1 MISKLIKN
9 CRILEEGKLVE
20 RTLFLED
27 HKIKTI
33 SDEIITAEVV
43 IDAKGMVVLPGMID
57 CHVHCR
63 EPGMTDKEDF
73 LTASKAA
80 AAGGVTTIIDMPNT
94 KPATTTV
101 GLLEQKRELA
111 KKSIVNYG
119 FHFGSTMENLSQITH
134 AKNIASVKIY
144 MDETTG
150 ELMMNDETWIKKIIE
165 NSKRVS
171 VHAEGDNVE
180 KAVNFVKGTK
190 NKLYLCHISRAS
202 EVEYLKKHKLRNKV
216 FVEVTPHH
224 LFLTEEDKSRLGNF
238 ALMKPGIGN
247 KQDQDAL
254 WEFLKNGK
262 VDTIGSDHAP
272 HTSED
277 KKEAVF
283 GVPGL
288 ETTMPLLLN
297 AVNDEKLTLQK
308 VVELT
313 AENPAKIF
321 GIKDKGKIEE
331 GYDADLIFIDMGLE
345 KEVRNEELFTKCK
358 WSPFNGMKLKGWPVM
373 TMVNGNL
380 IYQDNKINEITK
392 GNEVIFQN
400 EKRFGKTIVKVEGSE
415 PEAE

>member
-9 CRILEEGKLVE
+9 CKILEDGKLVE

-27 HKIKTI
+27 SKIKKI
-33 SDEIITAEVV
+33 SDEIITAEEV
-43 IDAKGMVVLPGMID
+43 IDAKGMIVLPGMID

-63 EPGMTDKEDF
+63 EPGMTEKEDF

-101 GLLEQKRELA
+101 ELLEQKRELA
-111 KKSIVNYG
+111 KKSVVNYG

-150 ELMMNDETWIKKIIE
+150 ELMMNDDSWIKKIIE

-180 KAVNFVKGTK
+180 KAINFIRDTK

-202 EVEYLKKHKLRNKV
+202 EVEYLKKHKLKNKV

-224 LFLTEEDKSRLGNF
+224 LFLTEEDKAKLGNF
-238 ALMKPGIGN
+238 GLMKPELCS
-247 KQDQDAL
+247 KEEQDAL
-254 WEFLKNGK
+254 WEFLNKGK

-297 AVNDEKLTLQK
+297 AVNEKKLTLQK

-321 GIKDKGKIEE
+321 GIKEKGRIEE
-331 GYDADLIFIDMGLE
+331 GCDADLIFVDMELE
-345 KEVRNEELFTKCK
+345 KEVKNEELFTKCK

-373 TMVNGNL
+373 TIVNGNL
-380 IYQDNKINEITK
+380 IYQDNKINESVK
-392 GNEVIFQN
+392 GKEVIIQD

-415 PEAE
+415 PEAK